1 MILAVPSLEVKSK
14 ILSRTITRAVE
25 SLSQVVSSVNELGVA
40 AFAFPPPVVP
50 AACPNGVPTARAED
64 AKHKATSGPNIL
76 EEAKG
81 KLEEGIGVPPHA
93 IGPLNIL
100 VKAPSERGSYCV
112 PSQPPSGPVDLLTY
126 PHGMPYMASVAQSWP
141 IGGRALN
148 QSTRRW
154 RDSLAGAEGGE
165 LLTGP

>member
-1 MILAVPSLEVKSK
+1 V
-14 ILSRTITRAVE
+14 VE

-76 EEAKG
+76 EEDKG
-81 KLEEGIGVPPHA
+81 ELEEEIEVPPRG

-112 PSQPPSGPVDLLTY
+112 PSQPPSGACKFADLPTPTWPVLLS
-126 PHGMPYMASVAQSWP
+126 PGQSVDE
-141 IGGRALN
+141 R
-148 QSTRRW
+148 
-154 RDSLAGAEGGE
+154 
-165 LLTGP
+165 